1 MLNKIKKYFK
11 KELKIIPPEIEERTL
26 SDICKCTGEI
36 PIENLT
42 DYITLGLV
50 TGQHTGTIIQKCLKC
65 NCLRGFPNSNLL
77 LAINKGDEDTL
88 YFLNTLN
95 NRL

>member
-11 KELKIIPPEIEERTL
+11 KELNIIPTEIKVRTL
-26 SDICKCTGEI
+26 ADICKCTGEI

-42 DYITLGLV
+42 DYITLGLA

-65 NCLRGFPNSNLL
+65 NCLSGFPNDNLL
-77 LAINKGDEDTL
+77 LAIAKGNEDTL
-88 YFLNTLN
+88 YFLNALN